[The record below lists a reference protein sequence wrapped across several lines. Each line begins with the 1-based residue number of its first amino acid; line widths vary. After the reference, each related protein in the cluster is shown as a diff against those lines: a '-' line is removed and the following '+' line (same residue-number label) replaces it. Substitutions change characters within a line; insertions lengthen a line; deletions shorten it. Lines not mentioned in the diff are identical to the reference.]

1 MTFEPNGNNNTTFIE
16 MPKNKEFLRLY
27 IFRAAGNL
35 WPTTEVP
42 GKPNIFSRPAFEM
55 GIPHT
60 GTILH
65 LWTYEGSVCKSSCG
79 SRGFGR

>member
-16 MPKNKEFLRLY
+16 MPKNKEVLRLY

-42 GKPNIFSRPAFEM
+42 GKPNIFSRPADEACHLIRVPNM
-55 GIPHT
+55 
-60 GTILH
+60 IL
-65 LWTYEGSVCKSSCG
+65 VVD
-79 SRGFGR
+79 